1 MSRSAA
7 AGILGIVVVV
17 LGACGEAPATGTDQL
32 FLQSANGVTIVEP
45 GGGAPSF
52 RAAPALPSPD
62 WSTVV
67 GTLTGDGSTQIV
79 AEDPSTGAEVWSQS
93 APGRLEVKALS
104 RDGGVAVLE
113 PAGAR
118 YESSPTITKFVIARR
133 GMTEPDTI
141 ELAGNFAAE
150 ALSTDGQSLFVVQY
164 SPARNPNRYQ
174 VRRLDLNTEKVSD
187 VYTVD
192 GHLQESMRGTA
203 RIQAMSPDGT
213 RLYTLYTLRNGGT
226 PYAFIH
232 VLSLDE
238 QWAHCIDLPPAFAQS
253 AHSSTAL
260 TVSTDGSGLYVANS
274 AAGMLAEVDTEDLT
288 VVRTAA
294 LDLGLVTDGRT
305 HATYGSAST
314 LYVASGRRVL
324 AVDSSELAVARS
336 WEVDVAVTGLQEGS
350 GGSKLY
356 IGQGDE
362 IDIRDVSSGESL
374 GRVDPLGIGAIGK
387 LGKVT
392 RSLGNVRT
400 EIICAC

>member
-1 MSRSAA
+1 MSKSAA

-17 LGACGEAPATGTDQL
+17 LGACGEPPVTGTDLL

-45 GGGAPSF
+45 DGGPPSF

-67 GTLTGDGSTQIV
+67 RTLTGDGSTQIV

-104 RDGGVAVLE
+104 SDGGVAVLE
-113 PAGAR
+113 PAGPR
-118 YESSPTITKFVIARR
+118 YESNPTITRFVIARR
-133 GMTEPDTI
+133 GMNAPDTI
-141 ELAGNFAAE
+141 KLAGNFAAE
-150 ALSTDGQSLFVVQY
+150 ALSSDGQSLFVVQY
-164 SPARNPNRYQ
+164 FPARNPNRYQ
-174 VRRLDLNTEKVSD
+174 VRRLDLNTEKVSG

-213 RLYTLYTLRNGGT
+213 RLYTLYTLRNSGT
-226 PYAFIH
+226 SYAFIH

-238 QWAHCIDLPPAFAQS
+238 QWAHCIDLPPAFSES
-253 AHSSTAL
+253 AHSATAL
-260 TVSTDGSGLYVANS
+260 TVSPDGSRLYVAN
-274 AAGMLAEVDTEDLT
+274 AAGGMLAEVDTEDLA

-294 LDLGLVTDGRT
+294 LDLAFDADGRT
-305 HATYGSAST
+305 HATHGSASN
-314 LYVASGRRVL
+314 LYVSSGRRVVAIDSSKL
-324 AVDSSELAVARS
+324 AVTRS
-336 WEVDVAVTGLQEGS
+336 WDVDLAVTGLQEGS

-362 IDIRDVSSGESL
+362 ITVRDVSNGESL
-374 GRVDPLGIGAIGK
+374 GLVDPPGIGTIGK
-387 LGKVT
+387 LGKVI
-392 RSLGNVRT
+392 RSLDNVRT
-400 EIICAC
+400 EIVCAC